1 MPNPKNLL
9 ETLYGVPM
17 QDGGKLPPG
26 IKRATERAKESK
38 SVLPVAGAR
47 QARQAIQ
54 GYLGM
59 DPSFSVMD
67 PEAQALESAYRGG
80 ETASVLGDLFAS
92 LTPFAAASAASKANQ
107 VPGLA
112 ELIAYHG
119 SPHKFKK
126 FDASKIG
133 TGEGAQAYGHGLYF
147 AENPEVAKSY
157 RITTT
162 GKLHELSGVPSNKKW
177 QKDMLDDVSTFMSR
191 ENISDPTLAIEGFA
205 KQIDKLAEAFP
216 DQAKNLRAKKDWLL
230 SHKDTAKAQRAG
242 SLYTVDIPDEK
253 IAQMLDWDKPLSQQ
267 PAAMQVA
274 RKVFNDPQ
282 RKSAGFPSITDE
294 EIGSLTGK
302 DLYQA
307 MTTTRGGL
315 QPGASKSLLQEGI
328 PGIQY
333 LDQAS
338 RDAKQGTRNFVV
350 FPGEEQNIK
359 MLDINGEPQMAKG
372 GKVRISDNPDT
383 MLLELLRKKHA

>member
-1 MPNPKNLL
+1 MSEIK
-9 ETLYGVPM
+9 
-17 QDGGKLPPG
+17 KPPG

-133 TGEGAQAYGHGLYF
+133 TGEGAQSYGHGLYF
-147 AENPEVAKSY
+147 AENPKVAKSY
-157 RITTT
+157 AEALGDAPLPRI
-162 GKLHELSGVPSNKKW
+162 
-177 QKDMLDDVSTFMSR
+177 Q
-191 ENISDPTLAIEGFA
+191 IDPTLSNKAHIFVENALKYNNYDNAKAIE
-205 KQIDKLAEAFP
+205 
-216 DQAKNLRAKKDWLL
+216 
-230 SHKDTAKAQRAG
+230 S
-242 SLYTVDIPDEK
+242 Y
-253 IAQMLDWDKPLSQQ
+253 
-267 PAAMQVA
+267 
-274 RKVFNDPQ
+274 
-282 RKSAGFPSITDE
+282 
-294 EIGSLTGK
+294 
-302 DLYQA
+302 
-307 MTTTRGGL
+307 
-315 QPGASKSLLQEGI
+315 
-328 PGIQY
+328 
-333 LDQAS
+333 
-338 RDAKQGTRNFVV
+338 
-350 FPGEEQNIK
+350 IK
-359 MLDINGEPQMAKG
+359 TN
-372 GKVRISDNPDT
+372 S
-383 MLLELLRKKHA
+383 